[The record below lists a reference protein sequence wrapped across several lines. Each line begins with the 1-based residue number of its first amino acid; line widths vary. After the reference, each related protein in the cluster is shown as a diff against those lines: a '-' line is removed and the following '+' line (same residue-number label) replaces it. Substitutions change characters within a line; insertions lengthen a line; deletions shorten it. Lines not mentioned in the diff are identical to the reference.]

1 MTYSEKKRLQQIQ
14 LEKDNIYL
22 VKQMFKLAANKS
34 EILIRLKAH
43 LAKYPRNEKPK
54 RAPIHITR
62 LVKYLGVNRRTIYLL
77 MDKNFLTRYISFDI
91 RMFDCVEVTNFIK
104 SLPNNNS

>member
-1 MTYSEKKRLQQIQ
+1 MTYSEKKRLKQIQ

-22 VKQMFKLAANKS
+22 VKQMFKLATNKS
-34 EILIRLKAH
+34 EILIRLKGH
-43 LAKYPRNEKPK
+43 LAKYPRNQKPK

-77 MDKNFLTRYISFDI
+77 MDKNFITRYFYWDD
-91 RMFDCVEVTNFIK
+91 RALDCVEIINFIK
-104 SLPNNNS
+104 SLPI

>member
-14 LEKDNIYL
+14 LEKDNIYI

-43 LAKYPRNEKPK
+43 LAKYPRNQKPK
-54 RAPIHITR
+54 QEPIHLTR
-62 LVKYLGVNRRTIYLL
+62 LVRYLGVNRRTIFLL
-77 MDKNFLTRYISFDI
+77 REKQFITRYVTWDN
-91 RMFDCVEVTNFIK
+91 RAYDCVEVIKFIK
-104 SLPNNNS
+104 SLPNN